1 MEPVFNNTRRT
12 KKQGGS
18 RTRGCILRAA
28 FAVVNNAFQETAVC
42 IPRKER
48 KRNKLE
54 TLESQ
59 EKTEILYCSGIPAN
73 QGSSRSQRQCCEMCH
88 HLSAEPWNS
97 LLKNL
102 LFLSLWL
109 QEEKPWT
116 QQSLSTTDSEIWSQ
130 GAWLSFHS
138 ACTAPLSASLLP
150 LKFSVVL

>member
-12 KKQGGS
+12 KKQGGT

-59 EKTEILYCSGIPAN
+59 EKTEILYA
-73 QGSSRSQRQCCEMCH
+73 QVFLQTRAAHVVRGSAARC
-88 HLSAEPWNS
+88 A
-97 LLKNL
+97 
-102 LFLSLWL
+102 
-109 QEEKPWT
+109 T
-116 QQSLSTTDSEIWSQ
+116 IYQQSR
-130 GAWLSFHS
+130 G
-138 ACTAPLSASLLP
+138 TAY
-150 LKFSVVL
+150 